1 MARRCVGAWLRRE
14 SAVVV
19 LRIEVDTGAGTE
31 VADVEVEADTGAD
44 TGADTEVDTEV
55 VIEVEGDYWSIHLA
69 LLCLY

>member
-1 MARRCVGAWLRRE
+1 MARRCVGAWMRKE

-31 VADVEVEADTGAD
+31 VADVEAETDIGAD
-44 TGADTEVDTEV
+44 TAVD
-55 VIEVEGDYWSIHLA
+55 IEVEVEAEDDYWSIHLA

>member
-1 MARRCVGAWLRRE
+1 MARRCVGAWMRKE

-31 VADVEVEADTGAD
+31 VADVEAETDTGAD
-44 TGADTEVDTEV
+44 TAVD
-55 VIEVEGDYWSIHLA
+55 IEVEVEAEDDYWSIHLA